1 MGRCTSQAVL
11 VTSLIVTFS
20 ASATAVFNTSVNPAI
35 TGYYQ
40 YSDTIDPSVPFLLLF
55 VLELGLVVLTLIR
68 AIVYW
73 RVNRNPLYIVL
84 LKHNIFY
91 CACGLF
97 FSAINAL
104 ASLFLHYAY
113 QGMFQDFQI
122 VIVAILATHMH
133 LHLWHADRQ
142 LHSSDAFM
150 PIPLSDM
157 SSGGHT
163 A

>member
-1 MGRCTSQAVL
+1 MLFLVL
-11 VTSLIVTFS
+11 KV
-20 ASATAVFNTSVNPAI
+20 
-35 TGYYQ
+35 
-40 YSDTIDPSVPFLLLF
+40 
-55 VLELGLVVLTLIR
+55 
-68 AIVYW
+68 
-73 RVNRNPLYIVL
+73 
-84 LKHNIFY
+84 
-91 CACGLF
+91 

-104 ASLFLHYAY
+104 TSLFLHYAY

-122 VIVAILATHMH
+122 VILAILATHMH

-157 SSGGHT
+157 SSGGRT